1 MEESKQK
8 KSRVSKLDKE
18 QIIEKMNE
26 INHGIYTHINKPAIM
41 LVKEGR
47 DMVPYFVEL
56 KSVGTAVMGQYS
68 CFNQEGEFRCFQ
80 TKQVNVVSILTGE
93 QVLMYFDDI

>member
-18 QIIEKMNE
+18 QIRDKMNE
-26 INHGIYTHINKPAIM
+26 IYRGLCEHIDHPAI
-41 LVKEGR
+41 LFVKEGR

-80 TKQVNVVSILTGE
+80 TKQVSVVSILTGE
-93 QVLMYFDDI
+93 QVLIYFDDI